1 MSPTAEAPTPRALPI
16 ALILALALAVSF
28 ALGTRSYDDA
38 YITYTFARSVA
49 AGEGL
54 TWQGHPGLGT
64 SSPFLA
70 VALGGLERALP
81 LGIPVWGAV
90 LSGLAGALGA
100 LALWGLGRRE
110 GWPWGG
116 LAAGLFWLVWPGRYG
131 HLGGEMALA
140 VAAVAGAAWAFSARR
155 PWSAGILLALAM
167 LFRAECG
174 LAAPFLAAAL
184 ARRDGLSAS
193 LGAIGKAAVTAAGSV
208 AIWAATLYALAGTVV
223 PRTLAAK
230 QAQAACSLGVWRTS
244 GWRFLAE
251 EGAWLLDAAASGL
264 GILFALALVGAVVA
278 ARRKLRFGS
287 ALALWGVAHLGLL
300 ALLGV
305 PRYTW
310 YVEPFRFALLVAAG
324 MGVSAPGSLAGR
336 SLRRARWTV
345 AVLVLVLLGL
355 GIDELVG
362 LARREGDT
370 RRAAYGEIVEA
381 ADAYPEGTSLA
392 AYEVGY
398 LGFSSR
404 QPVLDLLGLV
414 TPEVSLD
421 AVRRGDFAAIRR
433 SLDPDL
439 LVVPVAAG
447 PLGPALL
454 GDPGSFLAEYRL
466 DRLVLGRDPNLAL
479 YRRAT
484 LEGRGPVV
492 RDLLP
497 DLEADGG
504 RVDVRMLEAVGGL
517 VLRLA
522 PGERRVGA
530 LPAGAG
536 GELVFAAGAETAGG
550 SLHVDLGVSGESG
563 RLAEIPLDAA
573 GHWTFQSIPVAPDV
587 LPRSLAFACAEDGGA
602 DCLVGI
608 PHLSATR

>member
-1 MSPTAEAPTPRALPI
+1 VPI
-16 ALILALALAVSF
+16 ALILALALAVSL

-38 YITYTFARSVA
+38 YITYTFAQSVA

-54 TWQGHPGLGT
+54 AWQGHPGLGT

-70 VALGGLERALP
+70 LALGGLQRLWP
-81 LGIPVWGAV
+81 LGIPVWGAI

-100 LALWGLGRRE
+100 LALWALGRRE
-110 GWPWGG
+110 AWPWGG
-116 LAAGLFWLVWPGRYG
+116 LSAGLFWIVWPGRYG

-140 VAAVAGAAWAFSARR
+140 VAAVAGAAWALSARR
-155 PWSAGILLALAM
+155 AWTAGLLLALAV

-184 ARRDGLSAS
+184 VRRDGLRPS
-193 LGAIGKAAVTAAGSV
+193 LGTIARAAATAAGAV
-208 AIWAATLYALAGTVV
+208 AIWAVTLYSLAGTIV

-230 QAQAACSLGVWRTS
+230 QAQAACALGVWRSS

-278 ARRKLRFGS
+278 ARRGLRFGS
-287 ALALWGVAHLGLL
+287 ALALWGVAHLALL

-324 MGVSAPGSLAGR
+324 MGISAPGTLAGR

-355 GIDELVG
+355 GIEELVG

-370 RRAAYGEIVEA
+370 RRAAYGEIVDA
-381 ADAYPEGTSLA
+381 ADAYPPGTSLA

-398 LGFSSR
+398 LGFASR

-414 TPEVSLD
+414 TPEVPLD
-421 AVRRGDFAAIRR
+421 EVRRGDFAAIRR
-433 SLDPDL
+433 RLDPDL
-439 LVVPVAAG
+439 VVVPIAAG
-447 PLGPALL
+447 PLTPALL
-454 GDPGSFLAEYRL
+454 GDPATFVEEYRL

-497 DLEADGG
+497 ELAADGG
-504 RVDVRMLEAVGGL
+504 RLDVLMLDAVGGL

-530 LPAGAG
+530 LPSGAE

-550 SLHVDLGVSGESG
+550 ELDVDLGVAGESG
-563 RLAEIPLDAA
+563 RLAEIRLDTA
-573 GHWTFQSIPVAPDV
+573 GHWSFQSISIAPDV

-602 DCLVGI
+602 DCLVGV
-608 PHLSATR
+608 PHLSAAP